1 MTNRFFNILLL
12 FLFLNQL
19 LLAQETGRTQ
29 TIKGKIVDVQSK
41 YPIEGAAVLLLNVD
55 PPVTAISDAEGE
67 YKLINV
73 PLGRQ
78 TIKIS
83 SLGYNP
89 RTIPNVVVTSGK
101 EVILNIELEE
111 QIVET
116 EEVVVTAERDKTK
129 PNNDN
134 TSVSTRSF
142 NMEETNRYA
151 GSRNDPARMAMNFA
165 GVSGANDGRNDI
177 IIRGNSPLGVLWR
190 MEGVDI
196 PSPNHFGAFGTSGGA
211 ISILNNNTLGR
222 SDFMTGAFPA
232 QYGNALAGVFDLQM
246 RKGNNEK
253 REYML
258 QAGFLGLEAGLE
270 GPFSKK
276 HKSSYMASYRYSTL
290 GILKALGFN
299 FGTSALPQY
308 QDLSFKIELPTKN
321 AGKFTLF
328 GVGGI
333 SEALTKG
340 DKTDSTDLYVDR
352 GYNVLFK
359 TQMGVVGISHLV
371 FLDDKTFSKLSFAV
385 SGSLAKIK
393 NDSIPQDSLGNF
405 IPQDANGNF
414 TGEAITSYVSI
425 FGQSKYSL
433 NYMLNRKFNAKN
445 NVSVGFIGDFLNSR
459 LTDSLLVN
467 RTKFVTLHDFKGHS
481 FLFQGYLQW
490 QHRFTE
496 KFTLNTGI
504 HYQHF
509 LFNNTNAL
517 EPRAGLKYQLTPKQT
532 ISFGSGLHS
541 QLQPLQ
547 VYFRE
552 DTLAGGGYAKSNT
565 KLGFTKSVQAVL
577 AYDYNIFKDFR
588 IKVETYYQYLYNV
601 PIEQTPSSFSMLNS
615 GADFIISTRDS
626 LVNEGTGRNYGIEFT
641 IEKFFSKG
649 YYFLITTS
657 IFDSRYKGSDGVL
670 RNTAFNSHYTSNLL
684 AGKEFRIGKNSVFI
698 TDLKITYAGGR
709 RYTPVDFEASRAAQQ
724 TVYVDSLAFSEQ
736 FDYYLRTDFKIGFR
750 ANSKKVTHE
759 LSLDIQNIF
768 NRQNPF
774 IVKFNIQKQIVTT
787 IPQLGLIPIL
797 QYRLTF

>member
-1 MTNRFFNILLL
+1 MAKRFFSVIVFIFFFHHLI
-12 FLFLNQL
+12 
-19 LLAQETGRTQ
+19 LAQETARTQ
-29 TIKGKIVDVQSK
+29 TIKGKIVDMQSK
-41 YPIEGAAVLLLNVD
+41 YPIEGAAVLVLNID
-55 PPVTAISDAEGE
+55 PPVMALSNEEGE
-67 YKLINV
+67 YKLLNV

-78 TIKIS
+78 TLKVS

-89 RTIPNVVVTSGK
+89 RTIPNIVVTSGK
-101 EVILNIELEE
+101 EVIVNIELEE
-111 QIVET
+111 QIIET

-129 PNNDN
+129 PNNEHA
-134 TSVSTRSF
+134 SVSTRSF

-177 IIRGNSPLGVLWR
+177 IVRGNSPLGVLWR

-276 HKSSYMASYRYSTL
+276 HRSSYMANYRYSTL

-308 QDLSFKIELPTKN
+308 QDLSFKIELPTKKS
-321 AGKFTLF
+321 GKFTLF

-340 DKTDSTDLYVDR
+340 DQTDTTDLYVDR

-359 TQMGVVGISHLV
+359 TQMGVLGISHLT
-371 FLDDKTFSKLSFAV
+371 FLDDKTFSKISFAV

-393 NDSIPQDSLGNF
+393 TDSIPQDSAGNF
-405 IPQDANGNF
+405 IPQDADGNF
-414 TGEAITSYVSI
+414 TGTAITSYVSV

-433 NYMLNRKFNAKN
+433 NYLLNRKFNARN
-445 NVSVGFIGDFLNSR
+445 NVSIGFIVDFLNSR
-459 LTDSLLVN
+459 LTDSLLAY
-467 RTKFVTLHDFKGHS
+467 RTKFVTLHDFKGQS
-481 FLFQGYLQW
+481 FLIQGFLQW

-496 KFTLNTGI
+496 KLTLNTGL

-509 LFNNTNAL
+509 VYNNTNAL

-532 ISFGSGLHS
+532 ISIGAGLHS

-552 DTLAGGGYAKSNT
+552 DTLADGSYIRSNT
-565 KLGFTKSVQAVL
+565 KLEFTKSVQAVL
-577 AYDYNIFKDFR
+577 AYDYNIFRDFR
-588 IKVETYYQYLYNV
+588 IKIETYYQYLYNAPV
-601 PIEQTPSSFSMLNS
+601 EQSPSSFSMLNS
-615 GADFIISTRDS
+615 GADFIINTSDS

-649 YYFLITTS
+649 YYFLVTTS
-657 IFDSRYKGSDGVL
+657 IFDSKYRGSDGVL

-684 AGKEFRIGKNSVFI
+684 AGKEFKIGKNSVFI
-698 TDLKITYAGGR
+698 LDLKTTYAGGR
-709 RYTPVDFEASRAAQQ
+709 RYTPVDFDASRIAQQ
-724 TVYVDSLAFSEQ
+724 TVYVDSLAFSKQ
-736 FDYYLRTDFKIGFR
+736 FEYYLRTDFKIGFR

-774 IVKFNIQKQIVTT
+774 IIKFNIQKQTVTT
-787 IPQLGLIPIL
+787 IPQLGIIPIL